1 MNQALNRVK
10 ESQQKQMK
18 VIQASLYRAEKNN
31 IRIAVRSLKE
41 ERIEKN
47 LRDKN
52 QERTE
57 MIKMT
62 NEEKMANVL
71 KRKQ

>member
-1 MNQALNRVK
+1 
-10 ESQQKQMK
+10 MK

-57 MIKMT
+57 IIKMT
-62 NEEKMANVL
+62 NEEKMANVI

>member
-10 ESQQKQMK
+10 ESQKKQMK
-18 VIQASLYRAEKNN
+18 VIQASLHRAEKNN

-41 ERIEKN
+41 ERIDKN

-52 QERTE
+52 QERAE
-57 MIKMT
+57 MIKLT

>member
-1 MNQALNRVK
+1 
-10 ESQQKQMK
+10 MK

-47 LRDKN
+47 LREKN

>member
-1 MNQALNRVK
+1 
-10 ESQQKQMK
+10 MK

-41 ERIEKN
+41 ERIDKN

>member
-1 MNQALNRVK
+1 
-10 ESQQKQMK
+10 MK